1 MPKTMTT
8 ANGPV
13 DEGSENAA
21 TAATELD
28 STKTAPATPQ
38 EAATAHTDAA
48 DTPTQPKDS
57 GALAASSAVA
67 SEDEGVD
74 WKAASRKWERQSK
87 ENLRRAEELMEKI
100 KSKDATVE
108 ELRAQVKA
116 FEHAA
121 QVDEWKAQVAA
132 DLGVKVEALR
142 GDSLEEI
149 TAHAK
154 ILKELYPDT
163 PTPQPAP
170 RESGAGYYPARS
182 SDLSLDD
189 QIAAAEKA
197 GDHKLAASLKVS
209 KLAALSR

>member
-1 MPKTMTT
+1 MTKIMTT
-8 ANGPV
+8 TNGPV
-13 DEGSENAA
+13 DEGSDNAA
-21 TAATELD
+21 TATPEAK
-28 STKTAPATPQ
+28 STTSGPATPQ
-38 EAATAHTDAA
+38 EAATATDASDTATAHSTDSEVLA
-48 DTPTQPKDS
+48 D
-57 GALAASSAVA
+57 SSAEA
-67 SEDEGVD
+67 SEETGID
-74 WKAASRKWERQSK
+74 WKASSRKWERQSK
-87 ENLRRAEELMEKI
+87 ENLRRVEELMESI
-100 KSKDATVE
+100 NSKDATVE

-132 DLGVKVEALR
+132 DLGVKAEALR

-154 ILKELYPDT
+154 VLKELYPDA
-163 PTPQPAP
+163 PTPQPAA

-182 SDLSLDD
+182 SALSLDE

>member
-1 MPKTMTT
+1 MLKNMTT
-8 ANGPV
+8 SNGSV

-21 TAATELD
+21 TATTEAQQ
-28 STKTAPATPQ
+28 SEPEETTAAV
-38 EAATAHTDAA
+38 TATDAT
-48 DTPTQPKDS
+48 DTTTAQPKDS
-57 GALAASSAVA
+57 QALADSSTAA

-87 ENLRRAEELMEKI
+87 ENLRRVEELMEKI
-100 KSKDATVE
+100 NSKDATVE

-116 FEHAA
+116 FEHQA
-121 QVDEWKAQVAA
+121 QVEEWKAKVAA
-132 DLGVKVEALR
+132 DLGVKAEALR

-149 TAHAK
+149 TAHAQV
-154 ILKELYPDT
+154 LKELYPDT
-163 PTPQPAP
+163 PASQPGP

-182 SDLSLDD
+182 STLSLDD

-209 KLAALSR
+209 KLAALSRR

>member
-1 MPKTMTT
+1 MRKSITT
-8 ANGPV
+8 ATGPV
-13 DEGSENAA
+13 DEGTENAA
-21 TAATELD
+21 TAD
-28 STKTAPATPQ
+28 SVIESRQAEQAKTGE
-38 EAATAHTDAA
+38 EAATATEGTGSA
-48 DTPTQPKDS
+48 DSKKPE
-57 GALAASSAVA
+57 ALEGSSAEA
-67 SEDEGVD
+67 SEGEGID

-87 ENLRRAEELMEKI
+87 ENLRRVEELMESI
-100 KSKDATVE
+100 NSKDATVE

-132 DLGVKVEALR
+132 DLGVKAEALR

-149 TAHAK
+149 TAHAQV
-154 ILKELYPDT
+154 LKEVYPDA
-163 PTPQPAP
+163 PTPQPMV
-170 RESGAGYYPARS
+170 RESGAGHYPARP

-209 KLAALSR
+209 KLSALSR